1 MLADRELPRPVVPR
15 KVILLADLMWDK
27 HTYWWDAGKV
37 RLEDGYE
44 VVVYHLKESPVRYPS
59 GEWDYDPP
67 QTGPYQVWLNRYR
80 ASLFGKTH
88 LDALTAQCILNEL
101 ISYPERYR
109 DERVDR

>member
-67 QTGPYQVWLNRYR
+67 QT
-80 ASLFGKTH
+80 
-88 LDALTAQCILNEL
+88 AQCILNEL